1 MGIHNRI
8 SRLSEFLDVHKLDKE
23 TSTFFGW
30 TAIPLVSNDRDNKL
44 TASFTDLFNGSIVD
58 FQHCVYLFCTAQ

>member
-1 MGIHNRI
+1 MFFNCCYCGMRIHNRI

-30 TAIPLVSNDRDNKL
+30 TAVPLVSNDRDNKL
-44 TASFTDLFNGSIVD
+44 TASFTYLFNGSIVD
-58 FQHCVYLFCTAQ
+58 FL